1 MRKNISASEKDL
13 GGLANVGWLSQQ
25 STEFQARMARLGKWM
40 TLAKGQ
46 LLYDVGDTPDAI
58 FGLAEGLLDVAIPIS
73 ADEMATLHRAAPGFW
88 IGDSALLAETT
99 RGVSV
104 RAAAD
109 SRTFRLPAD
118 AVRRH
123 LAEYPEDWACFFR
136 LSHINVMLTVGALA
150 EIVSLPPRVRFA
162 RLLLRQA
169 DTDGLVRAS
178 QDDLSKMA
186 GMSRTTFR
194 RTFASLIEAGIV
206 QTEYGGLRIL
216 DRAALEGQV

>member
-1 MRKNISASEKDL
+1 MQKTPSAAETEF
-13 GGLANVGWLSQQ
+13 GNLAKVGWLSHENA
-25 STEFQARMARLGKWM
+25 EFQERMARAGRWM
-40 TLAKGQ
+40 TLTKGQ
-46 LLYDVGDTPDAI
+46 LLYDVGDSPDAV
-58 FGLAEGLLDVAIPIS
+58 FGLAEGLLDVSIPIS
-73 ADEMATLHRAAPGFW
+73 EDEMVTLHRAAPGFW

-109 SRTFRLPAD
+109 SKILRLPAESIH
-118 AVRRH
+118 RH
-123 LAEYPEDWACFFR
+123 LAEHPTDWACFFR
-136 LSHINVMLTVGALA
+136 LSHINVMLTLRALA
-150 EIVSLPPRVRFA
+150 EIVSLPSRSRFA

-169 DTDGLVRAS
+169 DADGLVRAS

-216 DRAALEGQV
+216 DREALEAQV